1 MSEIMDGYL
10 TPKDLASRWKNTITL
25 KTLANWRS
33 QGDGPAY
40 TKIGGKVMYRMID
53 IVKWEDSRTL
63 LRKPE
68 E

>member
-1 MSEIMDGYL
+1 MEGYL
-10 TPKDLASRWKNTITL
+10 TPKELASRWKNTITL

-40 TKIGGKVMYRMID
+40 TKIGGRVMYRLID
-53 IVKWEDSRTL
+53 VVKWEDSRRL
-63 LRKPE
+63 LKTPE

>member
-1 MSEIMDGYL
+1 MDGYL
-10 TPKDLASRWKNTITL
+10 TPKDLASRWKNTISL

-40 TKIGGKVMYRMID
+40 TKIGGRVMYRIVD
-53 IVKWEDSRTL
+53 VVKWEDSRTL